1 MDVLGGP
8 GVGSRTVQDRAVLAS
23 VVIPAHNEERVIP
36 RTLARL
42 QQGLPPGSLDVVVV
56 CNGCTD
62 GTAAAARRAAP
73 GARVLE
79 IEQPSKAAAVR
90 AGNAATRVFPRVHL
104 DADVELSG
112 SDLATLVRPLTD
124 GLVLATAPRRVLR
137 REHAPWLVRTYYD
150 VWEQLPQVRS
160 GLFGRGVIALSAA
173 GQARVSA
180 LPPLMSDDLA
190 TSDAFA
196 PDERR
201 VVDEAEVVVVPP
213 GTVRDLV
220 RRRTRVATGDA
231 QAAGHGARRPESV
244 TTWRVLGRLAVAR
257 PAVAV
262 RLPVFLGIALVAR
275 ASSRGAVR
283 RGDFSTWLRDES
295 SRA

>member
-1 MDVLGGP
+1 M
-8 GVGSRTVQDRAVLAS
+8 LAS